1 MYATKEENQ
10 LIKCSILYPMIM
22 TILNRDLTMI
32 QQSSVKFPRPYIELI
47 EATLTQV
54 SYRLHDVKKEMYSK
68 GIKVTEK
75 NKLDE
80 AMEYDVIVRGYHEV
94 MRYSKYHLR
103 NQAELWLCKLFF
115 LNKGQVQA
123 TRK

>member
-10 LIKCSILYPMIM
+10 LIKCSILYPMLM
-22 TILNRDLTMI
+22 TILNKDLERI
-32 QQSSVKFPRPYIELI
+32 QQSTVKFPRPYIELI
-47 EATLTQV
+47 EATLNQI
-54 SYRLHDVKKEMYSK
+54 SQRLHEVKKEMYQK

-80 AMEYDVIVRGYHEV
+80 ALEYDVIVRGYHEV
-94 MRYSKYHLR
+94 IRYSRYHLR

-115 LNKGQVQA
+115 LNKA
-123 TRK
+123 TTKTK